1 MDAKAAKVP
10 TGWLTIM
17 SILGPACAARAHQVV
32 DRWQGPTCAGLA
44 AQPLP
49 C

>member
-17 SILGPACAARAHQVV
+17 SILGPACAAL
-32 DRWQGPTCAGLA
+32 GSPGG
-44 AQPLP
+44 
-49 C
+49 